1 MRSVNRVLVAIA
13 CVAVGFAVAG
23 AASALTLEDLTVPG
37 ASFDA
42 GNGVTYES
50 FEVKIKGKGLSADLS
65 DYEVVST
72 ADGFKLMGDFNETG
86 KGGKIRLEY
95 AVTGPLLVGASL
107 AIDVGSGSPLSASR
121 ITGTPA
127 ARVAAKG
134 KGGRSQLKV
143 TSQLFAPKKLDKLSV
158 PLKNG
163 GTSDAAV
170 FDALTSLKVKEGI
183 NVKGESFFNGNG
195 SAVSHSFAVSVPE
208 PTTALMLA
216 AGLAGLA
223 VVRGRSR

>member
-1 MRSVNRVLVAIA
+1 MRSVKTFLVAT
-13 CVAVGFAVAG
+13 AG
-23 AASALTLEDLTVPG
+23 LAFGLSAAGGASALTLADLTVPR

-42 GNGVTYES
+42 GNGVSYEQ
-50 FEVKIKGKGLSADLS
+50 FEVRIKGKGLSADLS

-72 ADGFKLMGDFNETG
+72 ADGFMLMGDFNESG

-95 AVTGPLLVGASL
+95 EVTGPALVGASL
-107 AIDVGSGSPLSASR
+107 SIDVGSGSQFAASR
-121 ITGTPA
+121 ITGAPA
-127 ARVAAKG
+127 PRVAAKG
-134 KGGRSQLKV
+134 RGREDQLKV
-143 TSQLFAPKKLDKLSV
+143 TSQLFDSKKLDKLSV

-170 FDALTSLKVKEGI
+170 FDALTSLKVREGI

-195 SAVSHSFAVSVPE
+195 SAVSHSFTVPVPE
-208 PTTALMLA
+208 PTTASMLA